1 MIRAPATAAAAVVL
15 SLVPASAAWAQAPPP
30 PGASADTVRVRRP
43 VVTPTPYPRSL
54 DAGER
59 LIVRVEGA
67 VRVTNP
73 GAGGRPVPD
82 APPGAVVARFAG
94 SAPFAWPREPTV
106 WTAPGP
112 GRLVFGLN
120 VRSAHEPRGSARVIV
135 TPLTDAVRRSHPAPA
150 IAMERS
156 GGSLTVRYRDRSGF
170 GLDRRS
176 LALHLET
183 SRGTR
188 YRLAAWAAP
197 GERRTVL
204 PLPPPVPLPPG
215 VHEIR
220 AEITDR
226 LGNVTRSGP
235 LLFATR

>member
-1 MIRAPATAAAAVVL
+1 MIRALATAAAVIGLPLAYP
-15 SLVPASAAWAQAPPP
+15 PAAGAQAPPP
-30 PGASADTVRVRRP
+30 GASSDTVRVRRP
-43 VVTPTPYPRSL
+43 VVAPTPYPRSL
-54 DAGER
+54 DTGER

-67 VRVTNP
+67 VRVANP
-73 GAGGRPVPD
+73 GVGGRPVPD

-94 SAPFAWPREPTV
+94 SAPFAWPEEPTV
-106 WTAPGP
+106 WTAPSP

-120 VRSAHEPRGSARVIV
+120 VRPAHEPRGSARVIV
-135 TPLTDAVRRSHPAPA
+135 TPLTDAVRRSHPPPA

-197 GERRTVL
+197 GERRSVL

-226 LGNVTRSGP
+226 LGNVARSGP